1 MKLFPHLMIDMI
13 PIRCRFFRVVP
24 NFMSQIGING
34 DPEVAKHWRS
44 RNIKDDPVVQTN
56 ERGTVSFAMAGK
68 GTRTSQIF
76 FNTGRK
82 NAYLDKEGFA
92 PFGRVVTGMDVVD
105 RIYDGYKEKPNQ
117 GKLLLGCVL

>member
-1 MKLFPHLMIDMI
+1 
-13 PIRCRFFRVVP
+13 
-24 NFMSQIGING
+24 MSQIGING

-82 NAYLDKEGFA
+82 NAYLDKQGFA

-105 RIYDGYKEKPNQ
+105 RIYDGYREKPNQ
-117 GKLLLGCVL
+117 GKLLLGCVLYCVINISLNLTCLSTG